1 MSKVNNIVED
11 KAFTFSPN
19 EQVQQVHVKAR
30 LLEARLRT
38 LKEIDQEV
46 LSLCNVHEIPQEI
59 EESEKCLEKF
69 ISCQER
75 INDISQQNGVVQ
87 ETNPLAELIQTLP
100 GAIAPSA
107 PTNQVK
113 AKLPK
118 LVLL

>member
-1 MSKVNNIVED
+1 MSKVNNIVD

-19 EQVQQVHVKAR
+19 EQVQQVDVKGC

-38 LKEIDQEV
+38 LKELDQEV
-46 LSLCNVHEIPQEI
+46 LSLCNVNEIPQEI
-59 EESEKCLEKF
+59 EETEKCLEKL

-75 INDISQQNGVVQ
+75 INNISQQNGVVQ